1 MSLRERKL
9 ERRYRNILEVEHK
22 NTFSSLE
29 NIDSRGNLIL
39 YRFNLKST
47 ELATVLKYILKV
59 QHALKIFHKNRCE
72 ANNKII
78 P

>member
-9 ERRYRNILEVEHK
+9 EQRYRNILEVEHK

-47 ELATVLKYILKV
+47 EPYYCLEIYPEGATCFEDFPQEPV
-59 QHALKIFHKNRCE
+59 
-72 ANNKII
+72 
-78 P
+78 